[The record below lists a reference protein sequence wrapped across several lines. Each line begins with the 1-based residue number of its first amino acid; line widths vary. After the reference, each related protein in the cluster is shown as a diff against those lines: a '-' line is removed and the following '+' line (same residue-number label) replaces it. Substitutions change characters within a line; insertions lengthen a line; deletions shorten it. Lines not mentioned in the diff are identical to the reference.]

1 MLEQNILVQR
11 ENDITYNNIC
21 TLYGDRYLSRG
32 NSHVKLLI
40 KQAGEI
46 DWHWINSIISSFQSS
61 AVRYRTHSD
70 HIKEKQ

>member
-1 MLEQNILVQR
+1 MCLSRITQSR
-11 ENDITYNNIC
+11 ERIISPTITC
-21 TLYGDRYLSRG
+21 TLYGDMYLSRG
-32 NSHVKLLI
+32 NSHEKLLI

-61 AVRYRTHSD
+61 AARYRTHGD